1 MAIGPGA
8 ATVPARDATGIR
20 LVVVNSGIGNLGAI
34 PNMLKRIG
42 VDAVVTDDPVT
53 IEGADKLILP
63 GVGSFDAAARRFDE
77 LDLVPILNRKVL
89 DERTPVLGLCLGMQL
104 LGEGSEE
111 GELPGL
117 GWIRGRAVRFRF
129 DGSDPSLRIP
139 HMGWNFVE
147 PVGATPLLDGLG
159 DHPRFY
165 FAHSYHVAVTDA
177 DDAVGITHYGVDFP
191 SVVARGNVYGA
202 QFHPEKSHRF
212 GLRFLQNFVGL

>member
-1 MAIGPGA
+1 MK
-8 ATVPARDATGIR
+8 

-42 VDAVVTDDPVT
+42 VAASVTDDAGE
-53 IEGADKLILP
+53 IESADKLILP
-63 GVGSFDAAARRFDE
+63 GVGSFDPAAGRLRE
-77 LDLVPILNRKVL
+77 LGLVDVLNRVA
-89 DERTPVLGLCLGMQL
+89 ERGTPVLGLCLGMQL

-117 GWIRGRAVRFRF
+117 GWIPGRVVRFQF

-139 HMGWNFVE
+139 HMGWNFVRQTD
-147 PVGATPLLDGLG
+147 ATPLLDGLE

-165 FAHSYHVAVTDA
+165 FAHSYHFSCD
-177 DDAVGITHYGVDFP
+177 DPSDAVGVTSYGYEFP
-191 SVVARGNVYGA
+191 SVIRRGNVMGA

-212 GLRFLQNFVGL
+212 GLRFLENFVGV

>member
-1 MAIGPGA
+1 MPARGA
-8 ATVPARDATGIR
+8 ANMR

-42 VDAVVTDDPVT
+42 VDAVVTDDPAT

-63 GVGSFDAAARRFDE
+63 GVGSFDAAARRLDE

-89 DERTPVLGLCLGMQL
+89 EQRTPVLGLCLGMQL

-117 GWIRGRAVRFRF
+117 GWIRGRAVRFHF
-129 DGSDPSLRIP
+129 DGSDPSMRVP

-147 PVGATPLLDGLG
+147 TAVATPLLDGLG
-159 DHPRFY
+159 DRPRFY
-165 FAHSYHVAVTDA
+165 FAHSYHVEVADDA
-177 DDAVGITHYGVDFP
+177 DAVGITRYGVEFP
-191 SVVARGNVYGA
+191 SVIARGNVYGA

-212 GLRFLQNFVGL
+212 GLRFLENFIGL